1 MANTVTSIKRVRI
14 TERRTAANRARRSRI
29 KGAIKIMRK
38 FLAEKNHGEA
48 SKQLTAVF
56 SIVDRGAKWGV
67 IKKNTAARYKS
78 RLSRRLKA
86 IAA

>member
-1 MANTVTSIKRVRI
+1 MANTVTSLKRVRI
-14 TERRTAANRARRSRI
+14 TDRRTEVNRTRRSRI

-38 FLAEKNHGEA
+38 HLAEKNVSEA
-48 SKQLTAVF
+48 TKQLTTVF

-78 RLSRRLKA
+78 RLSSRLKA